1 MASLFAGFDHIAVDP
16 EILGGKPHVLGTRL
30 SVERVLEVL
39 AQYTDRAAL
48 ISDYPGLDEESIR
61 QVLAFAAATVGGRV
75 IPLDRTAA

>member
-1 MASLFAGFDHIAVDP
+1 
-16 EILGGKPHVLGTRL
+16 L

-48 ISDYPGLDEESIR
+48 VGDYPGLDDESIR